1 MKIVIGFFAVVAV
14 LVIILG
20 FSGCASY
27 NGLVRNKN
35 AADTS
40 WANVEAAYQRRADL
54 IPNLVQTVQGAAN
67 FEKSTLEEVVKA
79 RAAATS
85 IHVDASNPEQVKQF
99 TDAQAGLSQSL
110 GRLIATVENYPDLK
124 SNANFLSLQAQLEG
138 TENRIN
144 VARQDYNSAVQTYNV
159 QTQSF
164 PSVIFARMFGFMP
177 RAQYQ
182 ADPGSQNAPKVN
194 FNFGQPATAR
204 T

>member
-1 MKIVIGFFAVVAV
+1 MKYVIGFFGIVAV

-27 NGLVRNKN
+27 NGLVKNKN
-35 AADTS
+35 AVDTA
-40 WANVEAAYQRRADL
+40 WANVETQYQRRADL
-54 IPNLVQTVQGAAN
+54 IPNLVSTVQGAAN
-67 FEKSTLEEVVKA
+67 FEKSTLEDVVKA
-79 RAAATS
+79 RASATQ
-85 IHVDASNPEQVKQF
+85 IHVDPANPDQLKQF
-99 TDAQAGLSQSL
+99 TDAQANLSQSL

-124 SNANFLSLQAQLEG
+124 SNQNFLALQAQLEG

-144 VARQDYNSAVQTYNV
+144 VARQDFNGAVQSYNI

-164 PSVIFARMFGFMP
+164 PSVIFARMFGYMP
-177 RAQYQ
+177 RTPYQ

-194 FNFGQPATAR
+194 FNFGTPTTNR